1 MKEPFTKLSAKMML
15 CCLFAVFVFPISQGF
30 HTEAHGQY
38 LTSASPDL
46 LTKSFYSVSEYTH
59 RIPELQRVVSVDAEE
74 TAIREVLENIVKK
87 ADLGIA
93 YNAELL
99 SLKEPIDVQ
108 LSLVT
113 TGHALQEVLKNTKY
127 EAMIS
132 RTREIVIRERPEF
145 AQSIAVVEQ
154 QISGTVT
161 DAQTGDTMPGVNITV
176 TGNPS
181 IGTSTNGDGGYSLS
195 VPDDASSLTFSF
207 VGYQQQEVPING
219 RAEINVA
226 LAPQVQAFGDVVVT
240 ALGITRDERSIGYS
254 TQEVSGDD
262 LTYSQDQNLIGS
274 LAGKI
279 AGVQITGSSGA
290 SMGGTGTIKIRGIN
304 SLSGEGQPLFVVDGT
319 PISNQNFAGA
329 GGADFGNL
337 AQDINPND
345 IESVNVLKGP
355 AASALYGI
363 RGQYGVVM
371 ITTKSGSGNKDLNVE
386 ISSSVEVQRAGN
398 FMEYQNLYGA
408 GYKQEFNTL
417 SNGDPY
423 VATNWDES
431 WGPRMDGTM
440 VREFFSFYP
449 QDPRYGQ
456 LTPFNPQPNNVQN
469 FFETGIKS
477 NQAIT
482 ITGGSENSNYRLSF
496 NDSRTDG
503 VYPNTWHQR
512 NNLGLSTGIDVSED
526 WRFTTNINY
535 ATNSAQRPPQGYGY
549 GSQYFRQWFQRNVS
563 MEELQDY
570 QYADGS
576 IKHWNIG
583 VPSAGQ
589 TPSPAYWDN
598 PYFLANEN
606 ETRDD
611 RNRVFGNFGVEYNV
625 MPELTLN
632 ASVRGDVYVQHIEWK
647 SAMGGTG
654 TSGYTVGKYENRE
667 MNYDFS
673 AQYTN
678 EWDKISVDA
687 TLGANMYD
695 RDYSYLRQS
704 TVGGLSTPGYYN
716 INASVD
722 RPDNTSYKLQKQIYS
737 AYGLVSLGYDETYFV
752 DVSLRNDKTSTLPE
766 NNNSYWYPSVSGSFV
781 FSELVEWDP
790 LTYGKLRLSYAQA
803 GSDLSPYQTTPV
815 YANGT
820 VYDGTNTL
828 SVPNSLNNPEIEP
841 SFSHSYEGGFDLS
854 FFGRLKFNFTYYEQ
868 QNRNQIIPL
877 DISGTSGYSTA
888 VINAGLIENKGI
900 EVELS
905 GTPIETKDLVWN
917 STFNLGRNQNQVVEL
932 HPDIDVYT
940 HDSQSYSGTASYLN
954 SYEGEE
960 YGSLVSQAYQRDE
973 DTGKILLDD
982 NNLPLWTDPTH
993 NFGSVLPEFTGGFQ
1007 NTLNYKNFSL
1017 AAMISFQSGGQF
1029 FSWSRMLAHKTGL
1042 APATAATNDKGNNV
1056 RDPVAEG
1063 GGVKVEGI
1071 SASTGQEVSTYVNA
1085 RDYYRG
1091 VLGDDIYE
1099 DWVTDASYIKLSE
1112 VKIGYSLGT
1121 NLIEKLPVQSAQVAI
1136 YAKNPV
1142 MIWQAAPKGLDPSEL
1157 STGGQDITWTETGQL
1172 NTVRTV
1178 GLNLSLTF

>member
-1 MKEPFTKLSAKMML
+1 MKKSLTHKLTKMIAG
-15 CCLFAVFVFPISQGF
+15 CLFAVLISPISQGF
-30 HTEAHGQY
+30 HSEANGQY
-38 LTSASPDL
+38 LTSASADAGVSA
-46 LTKSFYSVSEYTH
+46 KSFYSVSKYAD
-59 RIPELQRVVSVDAEE
+59 RIPELQQVISINKKEAPL
-74 TAIREVLENIVKK
+74 REVLEVIVRK

-99 SLKEPIDVQ
+99 SLRQPVSIQ
-108 LSLVT
+108 LNFVT
-113 TGHALQEVLKNTKY
+113 VGRALQEVLKGTKY
-127 EAMIS
+127 EATIS
-132 RTREIVIRERPEF
+132 KTREIVLR
-145 AQSIAVVEQ
+145 EQ
-154 QISGTVT
+154 QFLPPLLLQVQQDISGTVT
-161 DAQTGDTMPGVNITV
+161 DAQTGEIMPGVNVTV
-176 TGNPS
+176 TGDPTT
-181 IGTSTNGDGGYSLS
+181 GTSTNPNGEYSLT
-195 VPDDASSLTFSF
+195 VPDDATSLTFSF
-207 VGYQQQEVPING
+207 VGYQQQEVAING
-219 RAEINVA
+219 RSEINVQ
-226 LAPQVQAFGDVVVT
+226 LSPKVQAFDDVVVT
-240 ALGITRDERSIGYS
+240 ALGITRDERSVGYS
-254 TQEVSGDD
+254 TQEVSGDE
-262 LTYSQDQNLIGS
+262 LTYAQDQNVIGS

-279 AGVQITGSSGA
+279 AGVQVTGSSGA
-290 SMGGTGTIKIRGIN
+290 SMGGTGTIKIRGVN
-304 SLSGEGQPLFVVDGT
+304 SLSGEGQPLIVVDGT
-319 PISNQNFAGA
+319 PISNQNFAGT

-371 ITTKSGSGNKDLNVE
+371 ITTKSGERGLSVE
-386 ISSSVEVQRAGN
+386 FSSSVEVQRAGN
-398 FMEYQNLYGA
+398 FMNYQNKYGA

-417 SNGDPY
+417 ANGDPY

-456 LTPFNPQPNNVQN
+456 LTPFEAHPDNIKN
-469 FFETGIKS
+469 FFETGFKS

-482 ITGGSENSNYRLSF
+482 ISGASENSNYRLSF

-512 NNLGLSTGIDVSED
+512 NNLGLSAGIDASED
-526 WRFTTNINY
+526 WRFSTNINY
-535 ATNSAQRPPQGYGY
+535 ARNSGQRPPQGYGF

-563 MEELQDY
+563 MEEMRDY
-570 QYADGS
+570 QYNDGT

-583 VPSAGQ
+583 VPDPGD
-589 TPSPAYWDN
+589 TPNAVYWDN
-598 PYFLANEN
+598 PYFLAYEN

-611 RNRVFGNFGVEYNV
+611 RNRVFGDFSVAYDV

-632 ASVRGDVYVQHIEWK
+632 ASLRGDVYVQHIEWK
-647 SAMGGTG
+647 SAVGGTG

-667 MNYDFS
+667 MNYDIS

-678 EWDKISVDA
+678 DWDVFSVDA

-695 RDYSYLRQS
+695 RDYTYLRQS

-737 AYGLVSLGYDETYFV
+737 AYGLVSVGYDDTYFI

-766 NNNSYWYPSVSGSFV
+766 DNNSYWYPSISGSFV
-781 FSELVEWDP
+781 FSELVDWEP
-790 LTYGKLRLSYAQA
+790 LTFGKLRLSYAQA
-803 GSDLSPYQTTPV
+803 GSDLQPYRTTSFYGV
-815 YANGT
+815 GT
-820 VYDGTNTL
+820 VYDNTNTFF
-828 SVPNSLNNPEIEP
+828 VPDRLNNPDIKP
-841 SFSHSYEGGFDLS
+841 SFAHSYEGGVDLS
-854 FFGRLKFNFTYYEQ
+854 FFGRLELNFTYYQQ

-877 DISGTSGYSTA
+877 DISGTSGYTSA
-888 VINAGLIENKGI
+888 VINAGLIENRGI
-900 EVELS
+900 ELSLS
-905 GTPIETKDLVWN
+905 GTPIETRDIAWN
-917 STFNLGRNQNQVVEL
+917 AKFNLGRNQNEVVEL
-932 HPDIDVYT
+932 HPDIDVYE
-940 HDSQSYSGTASYLN
+940 HDYHIYSGVYSYLN

-960 YGSLVSQAYQRDE
+960 YGSLVGQAYQRDE
-973 DTGKILLDD
+973 ETGKILLDD
-982 NNLPLWTDPTH
+982 NNLPMWTDATH
-993 NFGSVLPEFTGGFQ
+993 NFGSVLPDFTGGFQ
-1007 NTLNYKNFSL
+1007 NTFNYKNFNL

-1042 APATAATNDKGNNV
+1042 AAQTAALNDKGNNV
-1056 RDPVAEG
+1056 RDPVSEG

-1071 SASTGQEVSTYVNA
+1071 SASTGEEVTAYVNA

-1099 DWVTDASYIKLSE
+1099 DWVTDASYIKLRE
-1112 VKIGYSLGT
+1112 LRLGYTFS
-1121 NLIEKLPVQSAQVAI
+1121 NDFIAKLPVQSAEVAV
-1136 YAKNPV
+1136 YAKNPT
-1142 MIWQAAPKGLDPSEL
+1142 MIWQAAPQGLNPSEL
-1157 STGGQDITWTETGQL
+1157 STGSQDITWTETGQL
-1172 NTVRTV
+1172 NTVRMY

>member
-1 MKEPFTKLSAKMML
+1 MKETVTRIITKTVVW
-15 CCLFAVFVFPISQGF
+15 CLLMVLISPISRGL
-30 HTEAHGQY
+30 HGVANGQY
-38 LTSASPDL
+38 LTSVSSDVM
-46 LTKSFYSVSEYTH
+46 TKSFYSVSEYSN
-59 RIPELQRVVSVDAEE
+59 RIPELQRIVSINQKD
-74 TAIREVLENIVKK
+74 TPIRKVLETIAGK
-87 ADLGIA
+87 AELGIA
-93 YNAELL
+93 YNADLA
-99 SLKEPIDVQ
+99 SLKQTVSVELNHV
-108 LSLVT
+108 SAAK
-113 TGHALQEVLKNTKY
+113 ALQKVLADTKY
-127 EAMIS
+127 EAVIS
-132 RTREIVIRERPEF
+132 KTREIVLRERPL
-145 AQSIAVVEQ
+145 AKIIMPVQ
-154 QISGTVT
+154 QEISGTVT
-161 DAQTGDTMPGVNITV
+161 DAETGETMPGVNV
-176 TGNPS
+176 FVSSDPS
-181 IGTSTNGDGGYSLS
+181 TGTSADRNGEYSLT
-195 VPDDASSLTFSF
+195 VPDGADSLSFSY
-207 VGYQQQEVPING
+207 VGYRKKTVAING
-219 RAEINVA
+219 RSVIDVE
-226 LAPQVQAFGDVVVT
+226 LAPQVKAFEDVVVT
-240 ALGITRDERSIGYS
+240 ALGITREERSVGYS
-254 TQEVSGDD
+254 TQEVEGEN
-262 LTYSQDQNLIGS
+262 LTFSKDQNVIGS

-290 SMGGTGTIKIRGIN
+290 SMGGTGTIKIRGVN
-304 SLSGEGQPLFVVDGT
+304 SLSGEGQPLIVVDGT
-319 PISNQNFAGA
+319 PISNQNFAGE

-337 AQDINPND
+337 SQDINPND

-371 ITTKSGSGNKDLNVE
+371 ITTKSGAGADRLTVE
-386 ISSSVEVQRAGN
+386 VSSSVEVQRAAN
-398 FMEYQNLYGA
+398 FMEYQNKYGA

-449 QDPRYGQ
+449 QDSQYGE
-456 LTPFNPQPNNVQN
+456 LTPFNPHPDNVKN

-482 ITGGSENSNYRLSF
+482 ISGGGENSNYRLSF

-512 NNLGLSTGIDVSED
+512 NNLGLSAGIDVSED
-526 WRFTTNINY
+526 WRFSTNINY
-535 ATNSAQRPPQGYGY
+535 ARNSAQRPPQGYGY

-563 MEELQDY
+563 MEELRDY
-570 QYADGS
+570 QYADGT

-583 VPSAGQ
+583 VPDQGE

-598 PYFLANEN
+598 PYFLAYEN
-606 ETRDD
+606 ETLDD
-611 RNRVFGNFGVEYNV
+611 RNRVFGDFGVEYNV
-625 MPELTLN
+625 MPELTLT
-632 ASVRGDVYVQHIEWK
+632 AAVRGDIYVQDIEWK
-647 SAMGGTG
+647 SAVGGTG
-654 TSGYTVGKYENRE
+654 TSGYTVGKYENQE
-667 MNYDFS
+667 MNYDIS
-673 AQYTN
+673 AKYAN
-678 EWDKISVDA
+678 DWDAFSVDA

-695 RDYSYLRQS
+695 RDYTYLRQS

-716 INASVD
+716 IEASVD

-752 DVSLRNDKTSTLPE
+752 DLSLRNDKSSTLPE
-766 NNNSYWYPSVSGSFV
+766 GNNSYWYPSVSGSFV
-781 FSELVEWDP
+781 FSELVDWEP

-815 YANGT
+815 YSIGT

-828 SVPNSLNNPEIEP
+828 SVPNSLNNPNIKP

-854 FFGRLKFNFTYYEQ
+854 FFSRLKLSFTYYEQ
-868 QNRNQIIPL
+868 RNENQIIPL
-877 DISGTSGYSTA
+877 DISGTSGYATA

-905 GTPIETKDLVWN
+905 GTPIETRDLVWD
-917 STFNLGRNQNQVVEL
+917 SQFNLGRNQNEVVEL

-940 HDSQSYSGTASYLN
+940 HDSHNYSGVDSYLN

-960 YGSLVSQAYQRDE
+960 YGVLVSQAYQRDE
-973 DTGKILLDD
+973 ETGKILLDD
-982 NNLPLWTDPTH
+982 NNLPMWTDATH

-1007 NTLNYKNFSL
+1007 NTFSYKNFSL

-1042 APATAATNDKGNNV
+1042 AKQTAALNDNGKNV
-1056 RDPVAEG
+1056 RDPVADG

-1071 SASTGQEVSTYVNA
+1071 SASTGEEVSTYVNA

-1099 DWVTDASYIKLSE
+1099 DWVTNASYIKLSE
-1112 VKIGYSLGT
+1112 VKVGYTFSS
-1121 NLIEKLPVQSAQVAI
+1121 EFMKRLPVQSAEVSV
-1136 YAKNPV
+1136 YAKNPA

-1157 STGGQDITWTETGQL
+1157 SSGSQDITWTETGQL